1 MKGAM
6 GSDHQRGEARRT
18 DASGRSSTPRRGAPL
33 ELRRSR
39 AEAERLVADM
49 GGTAALPRRNG
60 ELVFET
66 PWESQAFGM
75 AIALSNQGHYDWEEF
90 RQRLIVEIGDW
101 EGSDEEERAV
111 WNYYRH
117 WLASFEALVK
127 ERGLLSE
134 EEIEERTAE
143 LASGERDDHHH

>member
-1 MKGAM
+1 MGTDHEGGDTPKGPGAP
-6 GSDHQRGEARRT
+6 GRR
-18 DASGRSSTPRRGAPL
+18 STPRRGAPL

-39 AEAERLVADM
+39 AKAERLVADM
-49 GGTAALPRRNG
+49 SGAAALPRRNG

-75 AIALSNQGHYDWEEF
+75 AIALSDRGFYDWEEF
-90 RQRLIVEIGDW
+90 RQKLISEIGDW
-101 EGSDEEERAV
+101 ERSDEDERAV

-117 WLASFEALVK
+117 WLASFETLVK

-134 EEIEERTAE
+134 GEIDERASE
-143 LASGERDDHHH
+143 FASGARDDHHH

>member
-1 MKGAM
+1 M
-6 GSDHQRGEARRT
+6 GSDHQGGEAHETPSRVE
-18 DASGRSSTPRRGAPL
+18 RSSTPRRGAPL

-39 AEAERLVADM
+39 AKAERLVADM

-90 RQRLIVEIGDW
+90 RQRLISEIGNW
-101 EGSDEEERAV
+101 ERSDQDERAV

-127 ERGLLSE
+127 DRGLLSE
-134 EEIEERTAE
+134 KEIDERTAE
-143 LASGERDDHHH
+143 FVSGARDDHHH